1 MPVAVLAQDPSQV
14 VSYADGEWNCADP
27 ACDERVNEGDSQPN
41 YECAEFVS
49 RCLAAGGYIPNLSQ
63 NDSQNAYYNYQY
75 QGTNY
80 DLLWV
85 SSVQGQ
91 PLGLEDLL
99 QVLGWKNIGNTED
112 LVDVAT
118 VLILEGADGP
128 HSHTAIGIGSDDTDA
143 HNIARYHV
151 PASVYMGIDAIYAYP
166 NKK

>member
-1 MPVAVLAQDPSQV
+1 MQFGTGGAFLELSFRLSITLLVKMKRVVLLLCIVAAALAQDPDQV

-63 NDSQNAYYNYQY
+63 NDSQSAYYNYQY

-99 QVLGWKNIGNTED
+99 QVLGWKY
-112 LVDVAT
+112 VD
-118 VLILEGADGP
+118 IRLEVFP
-128 HSHTAIGIGSDDTDA
+128 FEE
-143 HNIARYHV
+143 
-151 PASVYMGIDAIYAYP
+151 
-166 NKK
+166 